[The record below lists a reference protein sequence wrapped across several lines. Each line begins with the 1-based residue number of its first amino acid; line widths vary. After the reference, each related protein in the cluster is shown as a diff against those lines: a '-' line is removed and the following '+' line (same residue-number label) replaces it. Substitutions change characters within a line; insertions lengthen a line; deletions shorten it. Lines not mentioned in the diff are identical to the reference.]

1 MYQNMITAS
10 AYPFTDGATVNIHA
24 SKNISA
30 NYVRTQENRHA
41 TRVIEKYQANEPR
54 TKPKISFVKPT
65 IKDEPIKEESIKV
78 EPIEAPIE
86 NTHESPIIEDVIEEH
101 ENIEETPVV
110 EEHETKP
117 VVNEPVDRSV
127 TIERI
132 THTNV
137 FGCKVNNVNTPYNYN
152 SILGT
157 YVARA

>member
-10 AYPFTDGATVNIHA
+10 AYPFTDGATANIHA

-65 IKDEPIKEESIKV
+65 IKAEQIKDESIKE

-86 NTHESPIIEDVIEEH
+86 NTRKAPIIEER
-101 ENIEETPVV
+101 
-110 EEHETKP
+110 ETKP
-117 VVNEPVDRSV
+117 VVNEPIDRSV
-127 TIERI
+127 NTERI
-132 THTNV
+132 SHANV

-157 YVARA
+157 YVVHT